1 MPPVKTLLFLHLQV
15 RRIKGREVED
25 MKQGLTSLSKVDE
38 ARARGVSTQ
47 VAEIVDQVEG
57 MDSALSSQEEQCK
70 RLVDLWS
77 VYEQSYEELET
88 IANDNMSVL
97 ANHKPATTHEG
108 AQARL
113 EQIQVRVRLTR

>member
-1 MPPVKTLLFLHLQV
+1 
-15 RRIKGREVED
+15 

-38 ARARGVSTQ
+38 ARARDVSNQ
-47 VAEIVDQVEG
+47 VSETVEQVEG

-88 IANDNMSVL
+88 IASDNMELL
-97 ANHKPATTHEG
+97 ANHKPASTQEG

-113 EQIQVRVRLTR
+113 EQIQVCSLYYSDSLSCCYEEAASFSTA